1 MDLIAPAL
9 WCADLARGW
18 RQRQRRVRVLVHRGI
33 FLPTSPEHYFM
44 KVTNLSASREIEL
57 THIWFETKPPVH
69 VLNPDR
75 PLPARLRL
83 DETFETSL
91 PVVALP
97 NVQNV
102 ERLGRVRLS
111 NGKVIKS
118 RRHRKVPPVGYM
130 AGAGSR

>member
-1 MDLIAPAL
+1 MDLIAPLL

-33 FLPTSPEHYFM
+33 FLPSSPEHYFM

-57 THIWFETKPPVH
+57 THIWFETNPPVH
-69 VLNPDR
+69 ILNPDR

-83 DETFETSL
+83 DETFETWVSI
-91 PVVALP
+91 PALP
-97 NVQNV
+97 NVPNV

-118 RRHRKVPPVGYM
+118 RLNRKVPPVGNV
-130 AGAGSR
+130 AGAGSQ